1 MDGKKLAKRKYRELG
16 KQNKK
21 GKMGGAIWD
30 KWGVDGSEKW

>member
-21 GKMGGAIWD
+21 GKMKGRCDLG
-30 KWGVDGSEKW
+30 